1 MLNVD
6 ERLKEL
12 YRADSTDKQLILD
25 FYHKG
30 EEEPYLHLSSSNIK
44 AETMELDEALSSNEN
59 LEFGSCEASQL
70 KITLLNVTE
79 VVKEARMKVYQ
90 ILEGIWPEAG
100 LFPGDD
106 IYPNG
111 YRMPL
116 GVYIIKSAEKET
128 DRKYLDIVGLDQ
140 MSLFDVNVAQWYNN
154 LLFPM
159 TLKEFRSSLCQY
171 VGVTEKVPSYL
182 PNDSILIEK
191 TMSVEELSGRDTLI
205 ACEQMNGVFGHFD
218 REGILQHIALQ
229 PNYILAP
236 AENLYPSD
244 ELYPL
249 VPGEMNEQV
258 YYETISQNLYK
269 SCVFEDYTVK
279 AVEAVQIRQEEE
291 DIGAIYGTG
300 NCLVVEGNFLLYGK
314 GADELQQI
322 AAGIY
327 GMVSSRPYVPYECNL
342 LKGLPYLELGDAG
355 LIKSE
360 EGTIVSYIIKRTMK
374 GIHALQDTYSATG
387 EEIRKEEQGTNADII
402 RLKGKAA
409 YLKKNV
415 DEVSANL
422 VDLEKRT
429 EAKLTITAEQIAAEV
444 KRASAAE
451 GELSSQITMTAE
463 NIKLMVKKGE
473 VSAQLSIESGGIDI
487 KGNRFSW
494 TSTYSS
500 LTADGKLTV
509 VEGLFK
515 GSINVGDGQFTV
527 DQNGKVLA
535 KNIEIGTTATGAT
548 IYGETVLA
556 SRFTCRDTFSVDC
569 YASMADI
576 GANTIGCDKLRA
588 NTIIGTIDE
597 YSDRRLKENIH
608 KVDTGTALQIIKQL
622 QPVSYNMKRTDHAG
636 IGFIAQDVR
645 RICRKQGLNLPLYG
659 HSGRYFTIP
668 YTNYIPLLVA
678 AIQSQQEEI
687 DRLKSLIRKEKHV

>member
-30 EEEPYLHLSSSNIK
+30 EDEPYLRLSSSNIK

-59 LEFGSCEASQL
+59 LEFGSCEASQF

-79 VVKEARMKVYQ
+79 VVKEARMEVYQ

-128 DRKYLDIVGLDQ
+128 DRKYLDIVGLD
-140 MSLFDVNVAQWYNN
+140 
-154 LLFPM
+154 
-159 TLKEFRSSLCQY
+159 
-171 VGVTEKVPSYL
+171 
-182 PNDSILIEK
+182 
-191 TMSVEELSGRDTLI
+191 
-205 ACEQMNGVFGHFD
+205 
-218 REGILQHIALQ
+218 

-258 YYETISQNLYK
+258 YDETISQNLYK

-279 AVEAVQIRQEEE
+279 AIEAVQIRQEEE

-678 AIQSQQEEI
+678 AMQSQQEEI
-687 DRLKSLIRKEKHV
+687 DRLKSLIRKEAHV

>member
-1 MLNVD
+1 
-6 ERLKEL
+6 
-12 YRADSTDKQLILD
+12 
-25 FYHKG
+25 
-30 EEEPYLHLSSSNIK
+30 
-44 AETMELDEALSSNEN
+44 
-59 LEFGSCEASQL
+59 
-70 KITLLNVTE
+70 
-79 VVKEARMKVYQ
+79 
-90 ILEGIWPEAG
+90 
-100 LFPGDD
+100 
-106 IYPNG
+106 
-111 YRMPL
+111 
-116 GVYIIKSAEKET
+116 
-128 DRKYLDIVGLDQ
+128 
-140 MSLFDVNVAQWYNN
+140 
-154 LLFPM
+154 
-159 TLKEFRSSLCQY
+159 
-171 VGVTEKVPSYL
+171 
-182 PNDSILIEK
+182 
-191 TMSVEELSGRDTLI
+191 
-205 ACEQMNGVFGHFD
+205 
-218 REGILQHIALQ
+218 
-229 PNYILAP
+229 
-236 AENLYPSD
+236 
-244 ELYPL
+244 
-249 VPGEMNEQV
+249 
-258 YYETISQNLYK
+258 
-269 SCVFEDYTVK
+269 
-279 AVEAVQIRQEEE
+279 
-291 DIGAIYGTG
+291 
-300 NCLVVEGNFLLYGK
+300 
-314 GADELQQI
+314 
-322 AAGIY
+322 
-327 GMVSSRPYVPYECNL
+327 
-342 LKGLPYLELGDAG
+342 
-355 LIKSE
+355 
-360 EGTIVSYIIKRTMK
+360 MK

-509 VEGLFK
+509 VEG
-515 GSINVGDGQFTV
+515 
-527 DQNGKVLA
+527 QNGKVLA

-622 QPVSYNMKRTDHAG
+622 QPVSYNMKRTDHEG

-678 AIQSQQEEI
+678 AMQSQQEEI
-687 DRLKSLIRKEKHV
+687 DRLKSLIRKEAHV

>member
-171 VGVTEKVPSYL
+171 VGVTEKVPSYF

-258 YYETISQNLYK
+258 YDEIISQNLYK
-269 SCVFEDYTVK
+269 S
-279 AVEAVQIRQEEE
+279 
-291 DIGAIYGTG
+291 
-300 NCLVVEGNFLLYGK
+300 
-314 GADELQQI
+314 
-322 AAGIY
+322 
-327 GMVSSRPYVPYECNL
+327 
-342 LKGLPYLELGDAG
+342 
-355 LIKSE
+355 
-360 EGTIVSYIIKRTMK
+360 
-374 GIHALQDTYSATG
+374 
-387 EEIRKEEQGTNADII
+387 
-402 RLKGKAA
+402 
-409 YLKKNV
+409 
-415 DEVSANL
+415 
-422 VDLEKRT
+422 
-429 EAKLTITAEQIAAEV
+429 
-444 KRASAAE
+444 
-451 GELSSQITMTAE
+451 
-463 NIKLMVKKGE
+463 
-473 VSAQLSIESGGIDI
+473 
-487 KGNRFSW
+487 
-494 TSTYSS
+494 
-500 LTADGKLTV
+500 
-509 VEGLFK
+509 
-515 GSINVGDGQFTV
+515 
-527 DQNGKVLA
+527 
-535 KNIEIGTTATGAT
+535 
-548 IYGETVLA
+548 
-556 SRFTCRDTFSVDC
+556 
-569 YASMADI
+569 
-576 GANTIGCDKLRA
+576 
-588 NTIIGTIDE
+588 
-597 YSDRRLKENIH
+597 
-608 KVDTGTALQIIKQL
+608 
-622 QPVSYNMKRTDHAG
+622 
-636 IGFIAQDVR
+636 
-645 RICRKQGLNLPLYG
+645 
-659 HSGRYFTIP
+659 
-668 YTNYIPLLVA
+668 
-678 AIQSQQEEI
+678 
-687 DRLKSLIRKEKHV
+687 

>member
-1 MLNVD
+1 MP
-6 ERLKEL
+6 
-12 YRADSTDKQLILD
+12 
-25 FYHKG
+25 
-30 EEEPYLHLSSSNIK
+30 EPK
-44 AETMELDEALSSNEN
+44 
-59 LEFGSCEASQL
+59 
-70 KITLLNVTE
+70 K
-79 VVKEARMKVYQ
+79 
-90 ILEGIWPEAG
+90 
-100 LFPGDD
+100 
-106 IYPNG
+106 
-111 YRMPL
+111 
-116 GVYIIKSAEKET
+116 
-128 DRKYLDIVGLDQ
+128 
-140 MSLFDVNVAQWYNN
+140 
-154 LLFPM
+154 
-159 TLKEFRSSLCQY
+159 
-171 VGVTEKVPSYL
+171 
-182 PNDSILIEK
+182 
-191 TMSVEELSGRDTLI
+191 
-205 ACEQMNGVFGHFD
+205 
-218 REGILQHIALQ
+218 
-229 PNYILAP
+229 
-236 AENLYPSD
+236 
-244 ELYPL
+244 
-249 VPGEMNEQV
+249 
-258 YYETISQNLYK
+258 
-269 SCVFEDYTVK
+269 
-279 AVEAVQIRQEEE
+279 
-291 DIGAIYGTG
+291 
-300 NCLVVEGNFLLYGK
+300 
-314 GADELQQI
+314 
-322 AAGIY
+322 
-327 GMVSSRPYVPYECNL
+327 
-342 LKGLPYLELGDAG
+342 
-355 LIKSE
+355 
-360 EGTIVSYIIKRTMK
+360 
-374 GIHALQDTYSATG
+374 
-387 EEIRKEEQGTNADII
+387 
-402 RLKGKAA
+402 KAA

-415 DEVSANL
+415 DAVSANL